1 MRKFTKTF
9 LNPFQPLRGNYFI
22 TINHPPQ
29 QFCAETLLINLISWR
44 LPSVYLFDRSG
55 PFVGTY
61 SASGTFL
68 SIWDFQALADL
79 GIGIAGFPSQY
90 SKFSPFS
97 AQCPVGLIVPVSSP
111 VPEKRTGTGIFQPSK
126 ILGKHCSAP
135 LLFAYTLLKLNFG
148 LPAHHWSHAIE

>member
-1 MRKFTKTF
+1 MRHACH
-9 LNPFQPLRGNYFI
+9 GG
-22 TINHPPQ
+22 
-29 QFCAETLLINLISWR
+29 AETLLINLISWR

-126 ILGKHCSAP
+126 ILGKHCR
-135 LLFAYTLLKLNFG
+135 LLTAYTGLISAHWHSESTNCRSKYVMRLPLSVKQWDCLLYTS
-148 LPAHHWSHAIE
+148 PSPRD

>member
-1 MRKFTKTF
+1 MHHACH
-9 LNPFQPLRGNYFI
+9 GG
-22 TINHPPQ
+22 
-29 QFCAETLLINLISWR
+29 AETLLINLISWR

-68 SIWDFQALADL
+68 RIWDFQALADL

>member
-1 MRKFTKTF
+1 MHHACH
-9 LNPFQPLRGNYFI
+9 GG
-22 TINHPPQ
+22 
-29 QFCAETLLINLISWR
+29 AETLLINLISWR

-126 ILGKHCSAP
+126 ILGKHWFSLEDRKTILICCGS
-135 LLFAYTLLKLNFG
+135 LSY
-148 LPAHHWSHAIE
+148 